1 MFLRALTCIC
11 ITAICTFASGVSAQT
26 FSLPSTSAGTYVI
39 NFSTSSTYALIDE
52 LIGGTWQ
59 TVYGANNPGGSF
71 SVTKSVS
78 GTYTYRIQ
86 ACTAGQFGQSC
97 TVVSGTK
104 SIIVTIPS
112 SSSSISSSSISSSI
126 SSSSRSSSISSSSRS
141 SSVSS
146 LLATE
151 PIPVTPVI
159 ASTPS
164 PVSTIDLARALP
176 AEFDVT
182 SSGQATYKISVETAP
197 GSAGLVPNVSLN
209 YSSGGGNGLLGLG
222 WSLSAYGAISRC
234 RQTEGVDGVA
244 KPITWTNEDR
254 FCLNGDRLLL
264 VSGTYGVSG
273 STYKTEVDSFARITA
288 VGGSSGHPD
297 YFTVEY
303 KDGMIETYG
312 NTTDSYNSKNQLSS
326 SVSTTVLDWT
336 LSKRSDSAG
345 NKIVYNYTKDSDGQR
360 LDTIDYAFGS
370 TTTRGAYLQFIY
382 ENRNDPISG
391 YVAGHSY
398 RTGKRL
404 MGVKSYNGTTEI
416 RSYNITYN
424 QGSAYTTNDKLSR
437 VNKVQECV
445 GYVCSPATEF
455 EWELPDYQLS
465 ASISTKT
472 FPDGI
477 SIHTLGDFNGD
488 GLQDIAWFDTA
499 VLGTGANADKFLNR
513 PMRYAYG
520 KVDYDGKFIFEN
532 QTFDNGSY
540 YGPSLNSRTIK
551 AEDLNNDGRMDI
563 AVSDN
568 NALQY
573 FQSAPMPDGS
583 WKLKVQFS
591 STFVPSSLSVTGAS
605 RSVLDL
611 NGDGLPDF
619 LEWPVGE
626 LPWDGEI
633 ADGSSTPLPYAYIT
647 KLGGGMVSTLSHKLT
662 DPSYKNNVTYDYQ
675 PDGNFQNNIGSAPIN
690 MLTNLTGDFNGDGV
704 MDLLAYAYSLFSGCH
719 VQDEG
724 YRYCSGGTMAS
735 RAILYTIHKVGTGY
749 ELRHFPLDSGLTDN
763 WAMPT
768 DLNNDG
774 LTDFVS
780 PEGSSGSTWALR
792 INDGTKFSALSSIG
806 VAMNPVLNMSN
817 QLGNQ
822 EALLVDINA
831 DGYQDF
837 VWEQPPSSTAL
848 SGTSYIKVRYWDP
861 ATNSFETTERSLSA
875 LSYLVKTNFSDPRF
889 QPSPSRFKTTRFSMT
904 DVNGDGIPDLV
915 ITPNT
920 QTSADSVVTVNLGVR
935 TKKNANKI
943 VAIKNGLGEQK
954 KIQYGRVNENLHYN
968 RLDGISLPG
977 SENKCEDV
985 IRTNADDT
993 QYIEH
998 MCWTEY
1004 SGAVDSSAFYQ
1015 AINDPWFYLSPE
1027 EQSLRPAS
1035 PVMEA
1040 FGPMSIVTDV
1050 EVTAPG
1056 GSKTGPQQID
1066 STKTAKLSYYYG
1078 HAKIQAGGRGFL
1090 GFRYFTVVNRETGI
1104 RTETEYRQDWPY
1116 LGSPRQVKTFTSD
1129 GYRLSEQFNTWGFVN
1144 CHDTYGNPSSS
1155 CVSAMSAQVDA
1166 SGTGALGVVQPF
1178 LRKSISK
1185 NYAYNDGLSEGSLL
1199 STTTETNRNDAKGNS
1214 LESTSITSGSG
1225 LKDINKTTINTYDY
1239 SGSTWSMQQGRLQRM
1254 TVAAND
1260 STYGS
1265 VTRTSSFT
1273 YSTSGSDIGLLKTE
1287 TIEPDNSSYTVT
1299 TTHTYS
1305 MGNKTKS
1312 VIVANGQTRQSEVA
1326 YDSLGRYVDKTYGFL
1341 TNGSNPDSAIRQLV
1355 SEVISRD
1362 KYGTP
1367 TEIRSYTSS
1376 SNYVTKKVATTDF
1389 GTPYF
1394 TADSTGSFAEIKMGT
1409 GSDVYGICPADN
1421 KIWTITQAAGGAISL
1436 QCSDI
1441 LGRIRRAGTI
1451 GFDGNSW
1458 SLVDTEYDKLGRTL
1472 RTSAPYW
1479 SNSSERYWTSQT
1491 YDVLGRVT
1499 ETRTPYKSS
1508 YATTKT
1514 DYNNLDVVITNP
1526 KTQVRTEKRDLAG
1539 QIIEVIDPNSGV
1551 TQFSYDSRG
1560 NMREMR
1566 DPAGNTTT
1574 VTYDLRDRKTGMS
1587 DPDKG
1592 NYVYQYNSF
1601 GDITCQMDGKGQIS
1615 VNRYDIAG
1623 RLFSRTDRMAGG
1635 TCANPSGSIDKYSQ
1649 WTYDTA
1655 TNGWGQLAN
1664 TFDSTTVGGSAQ
1676 YQQSFSYDSL
1686 GRVLST
1692 TTTMPGHNNAVG
1704 SHYEKVLYD
1713 QYGRVD
1719 ITFDAARSS
1728 QPFTSN
1734 GVKNI
1739 YNAQGYLESVKDAF
1753 LTNGI
1758 QRTYY
1763 KVNSMNARGNVTSAE
1778 YGNGVTQVADYYPEN
1793 GLTKTLR
1800 ANRSMVGLPIQDIN
1814 LDWDDVGN
1822 LSWREELGTAGA
1834 SIRRNIRETFSY
1846 DSLNRLRTWVS
1857 SGDLI
1862 ASETANYNNIDNITD
1877 KTGVGNYLYGSA
1889 CGTGTNAGPHALC
1902 RAGSTNYTY
1911 DKNGNMLTDSSG
1923 RTMAYTSY
1931 DLPSQIS
1938 KSGHQT
1944 AFSYGPSRARYKRVD
1959 TSSTSQIT
1967 TTLYL
1972 GAVEKV
1978 YYPDGSIEW
1987 KRNIAGVGLITQKVN
2002 SSGVLQSEA
2011 QRYLIK
2017 DHLGSLSLIT
2027 DEIGAVEQSQ
2037 YFDPWGKERKIVTSG
2052 SVKQWLADNANFRM
2066 ANKPVT
2072 TRGFTGHEQ
2081 LAEVG
2086 LIHMNGRIYDGTL
2099 GRFVQADP
2107 IIQDPLRVQSLNR
2120 YSYVWNNPLN
2130 ATDPSGF
2137 CMRADNAVRDESCPD
2152 AQSENKKKDKE
2163 VAMGHNNCSS
2173 GKCQDYRYTDKDG
2186 NKHIISINKKD
2197 TEAFEKEMAPEMARG
2212 SYTSSVG
2219 SGNGGFGNNIGLQK
2233 PQTQHMQN
2241 GNAST
2246 AAAETQQSTLGDKK
2260 IRKILGEKAAFV
2272 GGAGDRRKGTMYQM
2286 YQNAI
2291 KQKVDAVYFEWTED
2305 KELAKWIDSNQDYN
2319 LTVVGHSY
2327 GGDTAAEIVAKGH
2340 YVDKLKTVDP
2350 VGWTRPNFENVR
2362 KYSGL
2367 WVNYNSVGTGI
2378 TWNNFIATIGR
2389 AYNAV
2394 PEKHA
2399 DMYFNEK
2406 YDHVD
2411 ICYMSCKK

>member
-1 MFLRALTCIC
+1 MA
-11 ITAICTFASGVSAQT
+11 
-26 FSLPSTSAGTYVI
+26 P
-39 NFSTSSTYALIDE
+39 
-52 LIGGTWQ
+52 
-59 TVYGANNPGGSF
+59 
-71 SVTKSVS
+71 
-78 GTYTYRIQ
+78 
-86 ACTAGQFGQSC
+86 
-97 TVVSGTK
+97 
-104 SIIVTIPS
+104 
-112 SSSSISSSSISSSI
+112 
-126 SSSSRSSSISSSSRS
+126 
-141 SSVSS
+141 
-146 LLATE
+146 
-151 PIPVTPVI
+151 
-159 ASTPS
+159 TPS
-164 PVSTIDLARALP
+164 PVSTIDLARSLAG
-176 AEFDVT
+176 EFDVT
-182 SSGQATYKISVETAP
+182 SSGQATYKIPVETAP

-264 VSGTYGVSG
+264 VSGSYGVSG

-288 VGGSSGHPD
+288 VGGSTGHPD

-303 KDGMIETYG
+303 KDGMVETYG

-326 SVSTTVLDWT
+326 SVSTTVLDWA
-336 LSKRSDSAG
+336 LSKRSDSAS
-345 NKIVYNYTKDSDGQR
+345 NKIVYNYVKDSDGQR
-360 LDTIDYAFGS
+360 LDSIDYAFGS
-370 TTTRGAYLQFIY
+370 TTTRGAYLQFSY

-391 YVAGHSY
+391 YVAGYSY

-404 MGVKSYNGTTEI
+404 SGVKSYNGTTEI
-416 RSYNITYN
+416 RSYVITYN
-424 QGSAYTTNDKLSR
+424 QASAYTTNDKLSR
-437 VNKVQECV
+437 INKVQECV

-455 EWELPDYQLS
+455 EWELPDYQL
-465 ASISTKT
+465 AAVTSTKT
-472 FPDGI
+472 FTNGI
-477 SIHTLGDFNGD
+477 SQHAMGDFNGD

-499 VLGTGANADKFLNR
+499 VETTSGTNSGMLVNR
-513 PMRYAYG
+513 PMRYAFG
-520 KVDYDGKFIFEN
+520 KIDYAGKFIFEN
-532 QTFDNGSY
+532 QTFDSGSY
-540 YGPSLNSRTIK
+540 AGPSLNSRVIK
-551 AEDLNNDGRMDI
+551 SLDINNDGRMDI
-563 AVSDN
+563 AVDGEYKNGTNIMGTEKRFLSV
-568 NALQY
+568 
-573 FQSAPMPDGS
+573 PMPDGS
-583 WKLKVQFS
+583 WKLSVQPATGS
-591 STFVPSSLSVTGAS
+591 SQATGIPVKGVPFTRIA
-605 RSVLDL
+605 LDI
-611 NGDGLPDF
+611 NGDGLLDNMT
-619 LEWPVGE
+619 WPLSV
-626 LPWDGEI
+626 LPWDAE
-633 ADGSSTPLPYAYIT
+633 
-647 KLGGGMVSTLSHKLT
+647 LGFTEYPPSVNQYSLT
-662 DPSYKNNVTYDYQ
+662 HILVDPSYKNNATYDYQ
-675 PDGNFQNNIGSAPIN
+675 PDANFQASLGSAPIN
-690 MLTNLTGDFNGDGV
+690 YITNLTGDFNGDGA
-704 MDLLAYAYSLFSGCH
+704 MDLVAYAYNYFSGCFTH
-719 VQDEG
+719 DEG
-724 YRYCSGGTMAS
+724 ERYCDGWLTTS
-735 RAILYTIHKVGTGY
+735 RSALYTTHKTSSGY
-749 ELRHFPLDSGLTDN
+749 ELRHFNFDSVLLDN
-763 WAMPT
+763 WDLSV

-774 LTDFVS
+774 LSDFVTR
-780 PEGSSGSTWALR
+780 ESGWGVR
-792 INDGTKFSALSSIG
+792 INDGTTFSAFNAIG
-806 VAMNPVLNMSN
+806 VSLNPVLNISN
-817 QLGNQ
+817 NLGNQ
-822 EALLVDINA
+822 EALLADINA

-848 SGTSYIKVRYWDP
+848 TGTSTIKARYWDP
-861 ATNSFETTERSLSA
+861 AANTFEATERSLA
-875 LSYLVKTNFSDPRF
+875 VLPYLVKANY
-889 QPSPSRFKTTRFSMT
+889 QGHARFKTTRFSMP

-915 ITPNT
+915 STPNP
-920 QTSADSVVTVNLGVR
+920 QSADSVVTVNLGVH

-943 VAIKNGLGEQK
+943 IAIKNGWGEQK
-954 KIQYGRVNENLHYN
+954 KIQYGRVNEGLHYF

-977 SENKCEDV
+977 SEQKCEDV
-985 IRTNADDT
+985 IQTNSDDT
-993 QYIEH
+993 QYVEH

-1004 SGAVDSSAFYQ
+1004 SGAVDSTAFYQ
-1015 AINDPWFYLSPE
+1015 AINNPWFDLTAE

-1035 PVMEA
+1035 PVLEA

-1050 EVTAPG
+1050 EVTAPS
-1056 GSKTGPQQID
+1056 GSKSGPQQID
-1066 STKTAKLSYYYG
+1066 SSTTAKLSYYYG
-1078 HAKIQAGGRGFL
+1078 HAKMQAGGRGFL

-1116 LGSPRQVKTFTSD
+1116 LGNTRSVKTFTAD
-1129 GYRLSEQFNTWGFVN
+1129 GYKLNEQFNTWGFVN
-1144 CHDTYGNPSSS
+1144 CHDTSGNPNAS
-1155 CVSAMSAQVDA
+1155 CVNAMSAQVDA
-1166 SGTGALGVVQPF
+1166 SGTGALGAVQPF
-1178 LRKSISK
+1178 LRKSITHT
-1185 NYAYNDGLSEGSLL
+1185 YALKDNGLSAGDLL
-1199 STTTETNRNDAKGNS
+1199 STTTETNRNDTKGNS
-1214 LESTSITSGSG
+1214 LETTSITTGSN
-1225 LKDINKTTINTYDY
+1225 LKDINKTTVNTYDY

-1254 TVAAND
+1254 SVTAND

-1273 YSTSGSDIGLLKTE
+1273 YSTSGADIGLLKTE
-1287 TIEPDNSSYTVT
+1287 TIEPDNSTYTVT

-1326 YDSLGRYVDKTYGFL
+1326 YDSRGRYVDKTYGFL
-1341 TNGSNPDSAIRQLV
+1341 TNGTNPDSAIRQLV

-1367 TEIRSYTSS
+1367 TEVRSYTSS

-1394 TADSTGSFAEIKMGT
+1394 TADSTGTFAEIKIGT
-1409 GSDVYGICPADN
+1409 GSDTYGVCPADN
-1421 KIWTITQAAGGAISL
+1421 KIWTITQSAGGAISI

-1441 LGRIRRAGTI
+1441 LGRVRRAGSI
-1451 GFDGNSW
+1451 GFDGNNW

-1472 RTSAPYW
+1472 HTSVPYW
-1479 SNSSERYWTSQT
+1479 RNSSERYWTSQT

-1499 ETRTPYKSS
+1499 ETRSPYKSG
-1508 YATTKT
+1508 YVTTVT
-1514 DYNNLDVVITNP
+1514 AYENLNVTITNP
-1526 KTQVRTEKRDLAG
+1526 KGQVRTEKRDLAG
-1539 QIIEVIDPNSGV
+1539 QIIEVIDPNSGI
-1551 TQFSYDSRG
+1551 TKFAYDSRG
-1560 NMREMR
+1560 NMREMK

-1574 VTYDLRDRKTGMS
+1574 VTYDLRDRKIGMS

-1592 NYVYQYNSF
+1592 TYVYQYNSF

-1635 TCANPSGSIDKYSQ
+1635 TCANPTGSIDKYSQ

-1664 TFDSTTVGGSAQ
+1664 TFDSATVGGSAQ

-1686 GRVLST
+1686 GRVSST

-1728 QPFTSN
+1728 QTFTSN

-1778 YGNGVTQVADYYPEN
+1778 YANGVTQVADYYPEN

-1800 ANRSMVGLPIQDIN
+1800 ASRAMVGLPVQDIN
-1814 LDWDDVGN
+1814 LDWDEVGN

-1834 SIRRNIRETFSY
+1834 SVRRNIRETFSY

-1857 SGDLI
+1857 SGDLS

-1938 KSGHQT
+1938 KSGHST
-1944 AFSYGPSRARYKRVD
+1944 SFSYGPSRARYKRVD
-1959 TSSTSQIT
+1959 TSSSQIT

-1972 GAVEKV
+1972 GSVEKV

-2052 SVKQWLADNANFRM
+2052 SVKQWLADNTNFRM
-2066 ANKPVT
+2066 ANKPIT

-2137 CMRADNAVRDESCPD
+2137 NCDN
-2152 AQSENKKKDKE
+2152 
-2163 VAMGHNNCSS
+2163 
-2173 GKCQDYRYTDKDG
+2173 T
-2186 NKHIISINKKD
+2186 
-2197 TEAFEKEMAPEMARG
+2197 
-2212 SYTSSVG
+2212 G
-2219 SGNGGFGNNIGLQK
+2219 SGNGCDAVEREQNTEAEQEIIVTGQK
-2233 PQTQHMQN
+2233 PKDDNRVDGQAAQVIIKLLSGTGASGTAFSSYAISSGNKTWIFDKDLVDKMTN
-2241 GNAST
+2241 GDIKNLDNKIMDKIISLATVNGFAQFSV
-2246 AAAETQQSTLGDKK
+2246 AAEETKGANSGGFWSDFALGVSY
-2260 IRKILGEKAAFV
+2260 AAQDSMAVGRENPIDPTGHGSGFSHGVGFFKGLEASSSFV
-2272 GGAGDRRKGTMYQM
+2272 RGGALRGGKPVLNARDVADREREKGRERGAASQL
-2286 YQNAI
+2286 
-2291 KQKVDAVYFEWTED
+2291 DTED
-2305 KELAKWIDSNQDYN
+2305 GRYLDTSGPKPKFHYALQTALDNVPVDQRSKWHGYCSELGCINRALIYRSNLN
-2319 LTVVGHSY
+2319 GARMTTVAIGESNPGHGMLKKACPSC
-2327 GGDTAAEIVAKGH
+2327 AAVM
-2340 YVDKLKTVDP
+2340 DQL
-2350 VGWTRPNFENVR
+2350 
-2362 KYSGL
+2362 
-2367 WVNYNSVGTGI
+2367 GI
-2378 TWNNFIATIGR
+2378 
-2389 AYNAV
+2389 
-2394 PEKHA
+2394 
-2399 DMYFNEK
+2399 K
-2406 YDHVD
+2406 YD
-2411 ICYMSCKK
+2411 